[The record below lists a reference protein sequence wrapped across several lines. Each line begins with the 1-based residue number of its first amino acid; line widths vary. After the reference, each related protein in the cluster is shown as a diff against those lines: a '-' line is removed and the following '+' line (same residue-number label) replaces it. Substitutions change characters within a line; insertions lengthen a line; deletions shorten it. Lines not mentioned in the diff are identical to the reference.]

1 MCRHPF
7 HVNSDPLC
15 DPAERQSGLRLDDWL
30 PTEFTWIRD
39 VARGTTTEAC
49 FIDVEAGALRIFDAI
64 RERFAIGQDG
74 SDLDR
79 VLHLRFAA
87 PRAVWTPTVNFL
99 GAQGWSF
106 FGGTSASAPMVTG
119 TAGILEALGAGSPAN
134 LKLLPYRLRRSDRD
148 GSTHRR
154 SAVECILRSQV
165 SSATESRHG
174 RQFQ

>member
-30 PTEFTWIRD
+30 PTEFTRIRD

-119 TAGILEALGAGSPAN
+119 TAGILEALGAGSLPISSNYLTASGDPIVTDHSTTSPAN
-134 LKLLPYRLRRSDRD
+134 SMLAISENVACSGCP
-148 GSTHRR
+148 
-154 SAVECILRSQV
+154 
-165 SSATESRHG
+165 
-174 RQFQ
+174 